1 MATKAELVAEL
12 KTYPA
17 YKDIKETVL
26 MRDLKGT
33 LEQKLA
39 EVKGVSTEE
48 LKVEVAVTK
57 KTTTRKSTSK
67 KAKVDF
73 NDSDLDMDLLN
84 DDSIVNDFD
93 LDDFEDVDDFPF

>member
-39 EVKGVSTEE
+39 EVKKIP
-48 LKVEVAVTK
+48 LDEVKNTSKEATK
-57 KTTTRKSTSK
+57 KVSRTKKST
-67 KAKVDF
+67 AKIDF
-73 NDSDLDMDLLN
+73 NDAELDMDLLN

-93 LDDFEDVDDFPF
+93 MDDFEEIDDDFPF